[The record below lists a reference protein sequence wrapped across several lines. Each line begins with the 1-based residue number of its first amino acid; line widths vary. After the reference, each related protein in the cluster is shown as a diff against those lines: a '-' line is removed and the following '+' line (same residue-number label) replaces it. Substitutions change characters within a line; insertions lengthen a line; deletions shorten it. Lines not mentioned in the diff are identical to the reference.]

1 MTRGVIN
8 ENIVD
13 MLNLRPLD
21 EVLKEKG
28 VDVEPAAEPVAE
40 PEIESEEV
48 DEETQNAV
56 AALEDMSAKMSLM
69 DGTDH
74 ADAMDEL
81 HKETLEH
88 ARDLMS
94 YGFNIDHPRARGIF
108 EIAASMYAHAIS
120 AKNAKRDAQLK
131 ALKLAMDRKRIEL
144 EEKRTNH
151 TIGQTDTKIADDG
164 TILVEDR
171 NELLRRMRQKRD

>member
-1 MTRGVIN
+1 MKGVIN

-28 VDVEPAAEPVAE
+28 VEGIA
-40 PEIESEEV
+40 PEQSKPLATDQELQQAITTLQDMTTKLALIE
-48 DEETQNAV
+48 
-56 AALEDMSAKMSLM
+56 
-69 DGTDH
+69 GTDH
-74 ADAMDEL
+74 SEAMDEL
-81 HKETLEH
+81 HKEILTH

-108 EIAASMYAHAIS
+108 EIAATMYSHAIT
-120 AKNAKRDAQLK
+120 AKNSKRDAQLK
-131 ALKLAMDRKRIEL
+131 AMKLAMDKTRVEL

-151 TIGQTDTKIADDG
+151 AIGQTDAKIDSDG

-171 NELLRRMRQKRD
+171 NELLRRMREKMA

>member
-1 MTRGVIN
+1 MKGVIN
-8 ENIVD
+8 DNIVD

-21 EVLKEKG
+21 EMLKEKG
-28 VDVEPAAEPVAE
+28 VEVETP
-40 PEIESEEV
+40 PEAKETPEDEV
-48 DEETQNAV
+48 QNAV
-56 AALEDMSAKMSLM
+56 ATLREISAKIAMIE
-69 DGTDH
+69 GTDH
-74 ADAMDEL
+74 SEAMDEL
-81 HKETLEH
+81 HKEILGH

-120 AKNAKRDAQLK
+120 AKNSKREAQLK
-131 ALKLAMDRKRIEL
+131 AMKLSMDKKRVEL

-151 TIGQTDTKIADDG
+151 AVGQSSAMIATDG

-171 NELLRRMRQKRD
+171 NELLRRLREKIS